1 MKKIIIILLCLSI
14 QVLANNIEIVKIKN
28 LKLKKLIGQAVL
40 TPISFVNN
48 GKKETSIIKIKYC
61 GNVDNKYIFNVE
73 ERKKEKT
80 ESYTFY
86 VENGEKIRIQY
97 HVFKLIVSKETFY
110 FK

>member
-48 GKKETSIIKIKYC
+48 GKKETNIIKIKYC

-73 ERKKEKT
+73 ERKKEKQNHIP
-80 ESYTFY
+80 FMLKM
-86 VENGEKIRIQY
+86 EKNKNTISRI
-97 HVFKLIVSKETFY
+97 
-110 FK
+110 